1 MEEHYDFGELY
12 VEFIHGN
19 CASKQGELCAHC
31 VQKGWSRPPMN
42 DPIPRPMP
50 NEETLPNYHYKSVLD
65 TPAKAEDGKPRKID
79 DFQPR
84 ANICSQFAEGK
95 LKDLTSITTFS
106 TKFIVEESL
115 VKDYL
120 EHLQNL
126 DLQKQVCT

>member
-84 ANICSQFAEGK
+84 ANICSQFAEGSNFNYYFFHK
-95 LKDLTSITTFS
+95 IYCRREPCKRLPRTPS
-106 TKFIVEESL
+106 EP
-115 VKDYL
+115 
-120 EHLQNL
+120 
-126 DLQKQVCT
+126 

>member
-1 MEEHYDFGELY
+1 
-12 VEFIHGN
+12 
-19 CASKQGELCAHC
+19 
-31 VQKGWSRPPMN
+31 MN

-50 NEETLPNYHYKSVLD
+50 NEETLTNYHYKSVFD

-79 DFQPR
+79 YFEPR
-84 ANICSQFAEGK
+84 ANIRSQFTEGK

-126 DLQKQVCT
+126 DLRKQVRTRTAQRKRQAEREKSYGLNDYIKVFYISPYVKQTSEVK

>member
-1 MEEHYDFGELY
+1 MRKHYRITITNQFSILQQRL
-12 VEFIHGN
+12 I
-19 CASKQGELCAHC
+19 
-31 VQKGWSRPPMN
+31 
-42 DPIPRPMP
+42 
-50 NEETLPNYHYKSVLD
+50 
-65 TPAKAEDGKPRKID
+65 EDGKPRKID

-84 ANICSQFAEGK
+84 ANIRSQFAEGK

-126 DLQKQVCT
+126 DLRKQVRTRTAQRKRQAEREKSL